1 MTKLKVVVGNIAE
14 QRGDAIVKAAN
25 SHLASGSGVCGAIFK
40 GAGPG
45 LAEEIAEKH
54 PDGCSTGSVAT
65 TSAFNL
71 PAKYIIHAVA
81 PEYWGYEDVHFLM
94 RSVYVEMFHEARA
107 LGLKSIAIPSLGTG
121 VYGWDMEEATR
132 EAYAGVLDGLETYP
146 GIEEVTFCCFD
157 QSAVEV
163 YNKIFDGK
171 LNREIDF
178 TKRCPDCNGKALPVF
193 YGLMAI
199 PPTEENDYLIGG
211 CMLGPDAAQ
220 WGCRECGIEFLEH
233 SQLHEGMPS
242 AD

>member
-14 QRGDAIVKAAN
+14 QRADALVNAAN
-25 SHLASGSGVCGAIFK
+25 SDLAAGSGVCGAIFK

-81 PEYWGYEDVHFLM
+81 PEYWAYGDVQFIM
-94 RSVYVEMFHEARA
+94 RSVYVEMFYEARN

-121 VYGWDMEEATR
+121 VYGWGMEEATR
-132 EAYAGVLDGLETYP
+132 EAYSGVLDGLEAYP
-146 GIEEVTFCCFD
+146 GIEEVTFCCYD
-157 QSAVEV
+157 QSAAAV
-163 YNKIFDGK
+163 YNKIFAGQ
-171 LNREIDF
+171 LNHDIDF
-178 TKRCPDCNGKALPVF
+178 TKRCPECNGKAIRVV
-193 YGLMAI
+193 YGLLAT

-211 CMLGPDAAQ
+211 CMFGQDAPK
-220 WGCRECGIEFLEH
+220 WGCRECGIQFSEVK
-233 SQLHEGMPS
+233 S
-242 AD
+242 